1 MIRKRIEETFLPTV
15 GSRGMAHRVRL
26 YECDGSNH
34 RKPMSYEVVHQRTGL
49 PMESGENYVYRTRV
63 FSFPFDS
70 QGKEL
75 AHETY
80 RRVVE
85 YLGAPVCFAA
95 KAKS

>member
-1 MIRKRIEETFLPTV
+1 
-15 GSRGMAHRVRL
+15 
-26 YECDGSNH
+26 
-34 RKPMSYEVVHQRTGL
+34 
-49 PMESGENYVYRTRV
+49 MESGENYVYRTRV

>member
-15 GSRGMAHRVRL
+15 GSRGMGHRVRL

-49 PMESGENYVYRTRV
+49 PTEEGYLHVYKTRV

-80 RRVVE
+80 QRVVE
-85 YLGAPVCFAA
+85 YLGKNP
-95 KAKS
+95 